1 MKTVI
6 FDMDGTLLDSSRAI
20 EISVN
25 NTRRELY
32 GLAPIQRDFIV
43 RTINDPSK
51 NAFLEFYG
59 KTKASAEE
67 LAFFEKEFVK
77 NYHEF
82 AVLYDGIDRLLRH
95 CKRSGY
101 FVALASNAPAY
112 TLQEILR
119 KTGSRELFDL
129 VVGAD
134 EHTPSKPDP
143 AMLLRTIALS
153 PHKKAIFLGD
163 SKKDELAAI
172 RGAEF
177 LQNLQLRSDKDG
189 EDFSARGDT
198 GGENLSSSGGNFNA
212 GGGTGGE
219 NLSSSGGNFNAGGGT
234 SRISIDA
241 NEADDKI
248 LKSQNFTAG
257 GTACDANKANADDA
271 SRASGGVSGKNFNS
285 SSADLSSS
293 EAAALS
299 FKGSKITAKSTAGDA
314 TAQATTDEA
323 VSQAAAGKARGA
335 QLHLAD
341 LLGARLEYLQV
352 SWGFGEPS
360 DISRNARS
368 IEQAR
373 EIIDAL

>member
-20 EISVN
+20 EVSVN

-82 AVLYDGIDRLLRH
+82 AVLYEGIDELLRH

-101 FVALASNAPAY
+101 FIALASNAPAY
-112 TLQEILR
+112 MLQEILR

-143 AMLLRTIALS
+143 AMLLRTIAHS

-189 EDFSARGDT
+189 EDFSAGYDT
-198 GGENLSSSGGNFNA
+198 GGGNFNA
-212 GGGTGGE
+212 GGGADFG
-219 NLSSSGGNFNAGGGT
+219 SS
-234 SRISIDA
+234 
-241 NEADDKI
+241 
-248 LKSQNFTAG
+248 
-257 GTACDANKANADDA
+257 DA
-271 SRASGGVSGKNFNS
+271 S
-285 SSADLSSS
+285 
-293 EAAALS
+293 ELS
-299 FKGSKITAKSTAGDA
+299 FKGGKISAKAAADEA
-314 TAQATTDEA
+314 TAQT
-323 VSQAAAGKARGA
+323 AAGKALGV
-335 QLHLAD
+335 QLNLSN

-352 SWGFGEPS
+352 NWGFGEPS
-360 DISRNARS
+360 EISRNAQS
-368 IEQAR
+368 VEQAR
-373 EIIDAL
+373 EIIDGI

>member
-20 EISVN
+20 EVSIN

-82 AVLYDGIDRLLRH
+82 AVLYEGIDELLRH

-134 EHTPSKPDP
+134 ENTPSKPDP
-143 AMLLRTIALS
+143 AMLLRTIACS

-177 LQNLQLRSDKDG
+177 LQNLQLRGGKDG
-189 EDFSARGDT
+189 DGFSAGYDT
-198 GGENLSSSGGNFNA
+198 SSEILNSSGGRLS
-212 GGGTGGE
+212 TGG
-219 NLSSSGGNFNAGGGT
+219 
-234 SRISIDA
+234 
-241 NEADDKI
+241 AD
-248 LKSQNFTAG
+248 FG
-257 GTACDANKANADDA
+257 P
-271 SRASGGVSGKNFNS
+271 
-285 SSADLSSS
+285 SA
-293 EAAALS
+293 ATTLS
-299 FKGSKITAKSTAGDA
+299 FKGGKISTKATTGEA
-314 TAQATTDEA
+314 TAQT
-323 VSQAAAGKARGA
+323 AAEKARGV
-335 QLHLAD
+335 QLDLSD
-341 LLGARLEYLQV
+341 LLGAQLEYLQV
-352 SWGFGEPS
+352 NWGFGEPS
-360 DISRNARS
+360 EISRNAQS
-368 IEQAR
+368 VEQAR
-373 EIIDAL
+373 EIIDGI

>member
-59 KTKASAEE
+59 KTEASAEE

-82 AVLYDGIDRLLRH
+82 AVLYDGIDGLLRH
-95 CKRSGY
+95 CKSSGY

-112 TLQEILR
+112 TLQEILK

-177 LQNLQLRSDKDG
+177 LKNLKLCDNKDG
-189 EDFSARGDT
+189 KDFS
-198 GGENLSSSGGNFNA
+198 A
-212 GGGTGGE
+212 GGGTCSE
-219 NLSSSGGNFNAGGGT
+219 ILSSDGRNFSAGG
-234 SRISIDA
+234 DA
-241 NEADDKI
+241 VGININASEADDKI

-257 GTACDANKANADDA
+257 GTACDANEANADDA
-271 SRASGGVSGKNFNS
+271 SRASGGTIGKNFGS
-285 SSADLSSS
+285 SSADLGSS
-293 EAAALS
+293 EATALS

-323 VSQAAAGKARGA
+323 VSQTAAGKALSA

-360 DISRNARS
+360 EISRNARS
-368 IEQAR
+368 VEQAR

>member
-20 EISVN
+20 EVSVN

-32 GLAPIQRDFIV
+32 GFAPLRKDFIV

-67 LAFFEKEFVK
+67 LTFFEKEFVK

-82 AVLYDGIDRLLRH
+82 AVLYEGIDELLRH

-143 AMLLRTIALS
+143 AMLLRTIARS

-177 LQNLQLRSDKDG
+177 LQNLQLRGDKDG
-189 EDFSARGDT
+189 EDFSAGCSTGD
-198 GGENLSSSGGNFNA
+198 EILSSNGGNFNA
-212 GGGTGGE
+212 
-219 NLSSSGGNFNAGGGT
+219 SSDAG
-234 SRISIDA
+234 
-241 NEADDKI
+241 
-248 LKSQNFTAG
+248 
-257 GTACDANKANADDA
+257 
-271 SRASGGVSGKNFNS
+271 GKNFS
-285 SSADLSSS
+285 SGSSDLGSGD
-293 EAAALS
+293 ATALS
-299 FKGSKITAKSTAGDA
+299 FKGGKISAKATTSSEA
-314 TAQATTDEA
+314 TAQTAADEA
-323 VSQAAAGKARGA
+323 RGM
-335 QLHLAD
+335 QLNLSD

-352 SWGFGEPS
+352 NWGFGEPS
-360 DISRNARS
+360 EISRNAQS
-368 IEQAR
+368 VEQAR
-373 EIIDAL
+373 KIIDEI

>member
-25 NTRRELY
+25 NTRRELS

-59 KTKASAEE
+59 KTEASAEE

-82 AVLYDGIDRLLRH
+82 AVLYDGIDELLRH
-95 CKRSGY
+95 CKSSGY

-112 TLQEILR
+112 TLQEILK

-177 LQNLQLRSDKDG
+177 LKNLKFPQSFEACGENLSAND
-189 EDFSARGDT
+189 EDFSAGC
-198 GGENLSSSGGNFNA
+198 GAGEINIGASEA
-212 GGGTGGE
+212 
-219 NLSSSGGNFNAGGGT
+219 
-234 SRISIDA
+234 D
-241 NEADDKI
+241 ADDKI

-271 SRASGGVSGKNFNS
+271 SRASGSTSGKNFGS
-285 SSADLSSS
+285 SNADCGSSD
-293 EAAALS
+293 AAALS
-299 FKGSKITAKSTAGDA
+299 FKGSKIAAKSTAGGA
-314 TAQATTDEA
+314 TAQT
-323 VSQAAAGKARGA
+323 AAGEAHSA

-352 SWGFGEPS
+352 SWGFGDPS
-360 DISRNARS
+360 EISRNARS
-368 IEQAR
+368 VEQAR

>member
-59 KTKASAEE
+59 KTEASAEE

-82 AVLYDGIDRLLRH
+82 AVLYDGIDGLLRH

-134 EHTPSKPDP
+134 EHMPSKPDP
-143 AMLLRTIALS
+143 AMLLRTIAHS

-177 LQNLQLRSDKDG
+177 LQNLQLRSGKNG
-189 EDFSARGDT
+189 EGFSESHYT
-198 GGENLSSSGGNFNA
+198 SGGNLGSSGGTSGKILN
-212 GGGTGGE
+212 
-219 NLSSSGGNFNAGGGT
+219 SSGGRLSIGGT
-234 SRISIDA
+234 D
-241 NEADDKI
+241 
-248 LKSQNFTAG
+248 
-257 GTACDANKANADDA
+257 
-271 SRASGGVSGKNFNS
+271 GKNFTS
-285 SSADLSSS
+285 SSADLGSSDAS
-293 EAAALS
+293 ALS

-323 VSQAAAGKARGA
+323 VSQTAAGKALSA

-360 DISRNARS
+360 EISRNARS
-368 IEQAR
+368 VEQAR

>member
-59 KTKASAEE
+59 KAEASAEE

-82 AVLYDGIDRLLRH
+82 AVLYDGIDGLLRH

-112 TLQEILR
+112 TLQEILT

-177 LQNLQLRSDKDG
+177 LKNLKFLQSFK
-189 EDFSARGDT
+189 AC
-198 GGENLSSSGGNFNA
+198 GENLSSDGRNFDA
-212 GGGTGGE
+212 GGG
-219 NLSSSGGNFNAGGGT
+219 AGG
-234 SRISIDA
+234 INIDA

-271 SRASGGVSGKNFNS
+271 GRASSGTSGKNFGS
-285 SSADLSSS
+285 SDADLSSS
-293 EAAALS
+293 DAAALS
-299 FKGSKITAKSTAGDA
+299 FKGSKIAAKSTAGGA
-314 TAQATTDEA
+314 TVQTAASEA
-323 VSQAAAGKARGA
+323 HSA

-360 DISRNARS
+360 EISRNARS
-368 IEQAR
+368 VEQAR

>member
-59 KTKASAEE
+59 KTEASAEE

-82 AVLYDGIDRLLRH
+82 AVLYDGIDGLLRH

-177 LQNLQLRSDKDG
+177 LKNL
-189 EDFSARGDT
+189 EFSQSFKAC
-198 GGENLSSSGGNFNA
+198 GENLSANDDDSSA
-212 GGGTGGE
+212 GCGTDGI
-219 NLSSSGGNFNAGGGT
+219 N
-234 SRISIDA
+234 IDA
-241 NEADDKI
+241 SEADDKN

-257 GTACDANKANADDA
+257 GTTCGANEANADDA
-271 SRASGGVSGKNFNS
+271 SRTGSDTSGKNFNS

-293 EAAALS
+293 DASALS
-299 FKGSKITAKSTAGDA
+299 FKGSKITAKSTAVDA
-314 TAQATTDEA
+314 AAQATTDEA
-323 VSQAAAGKARGA
+323 VSQTAAGKALSA

-360 DISRNARS
+360 EISRNARS
-368 IEQAR
+368 VEQAR

>member
-20 EISVN
+20 EVSIN

-59 KTKASAEE
+59 KTEASAEE

-82 AVLYDGIDRLLRH
+82 AVLYEGIDELLRH

-143 AMLLRTIALS
+143 AMLLRTIAHS

-189 EDFSARGDT
+189 EDFSAGCDT
-198 GGENLSSSGGNFNA
+198 GGKNLSSNGGNFNA
-212 GGGTGGE
+212 DGGTSSEILNSRGGR
-219 NLSSSGGNFNAGGGT
+219 LSIGGSDGKNFSSGGADFGP
-234 SRISIDA
+234 SDA
-241 NEADDKI
+241 
-248 LKSQNFTAG
+248 T
-257 GTACDANKANADDA
+257 
-271 SRASGGVSGKNFNS
+271 V
-285 SSADLSSS
+285 
-293 EAAALS
+293 LS
-299 FKGSKITAKSTAGDA
+299 FKGGKISAKATTGKA
-314 TAQATTDEA
+314 TAQT
-323 VSQAAAGKARGA
+323 AAGKALGA
-335 QLHLAD
+335 QLNLSD

-352 SWGFGEPS
+352 NWGFGEPS
-360 DISRNARS
+360 EISRNAQS
-368 IEQAR
+368 VEQAR
-373 EIIDAL
+373 EIIDGI

>member
-20 EISVN
+20 EVSVN

-82 AVLYDGIDRLLRH
+82 AVLYDGIDGLLRH
-95 CKRSGY
+95 CKSSGY

-177 LQNLQLRSDKDG
+177 LQNLQLRSGKNG
-189 EDFSARGDT
+189 EGFSAGCDT
-198 GGENLSSSGGNFNA
+198 GGENLGSSGGNFNA
-212 GGGTGGE
+212 GGD
-219 NLSSSGGNFNAGGGT
+219 S
-234 SRISIDA
+234 D
-241 NEADDKI
+241 
-248 LKSQNFTAG
+248 
-257 GTACDANKANADDA
+257 
-271 SRASGGVSGKNFNS
+271 GKNFS
-285 SSADLSSS
+285 SDG
-293 EAAALS
+293 AAFGSDDATALS
-299 FKGSKITAKSTAGDA
+299 FKGGKISAKAAAGEL
-314 TAQATTDEA
+314 TAQT
-323 VSQAAAGKARGA
+323 AAGKARGV
-335 QLHLAD
+335 QLNLSD

-352 SWGFGEPS
+352 NWGFGEPS
-360 DISRNARS
+360 EISRNAQS
-368 IEQAR
+368 VEQAR
-373 EIIDAL
+373 EIIDGI

>member
-20 EISVN
+20 EVSIN

-82 AVLYDGIDRLLRH
+82 AVLYEGIDELLRH

-143 AMLLRTIALS
+143 AMLLRTIAHS

-172 RGAEF
+172 HGAEF
-177 LQNLQLRSDKDG
+177 LQNLQLRGGKDG
-189 EDFSARGDT
+189 EDFSAGCDT
-198 GGENLSSSGGNFNA
+198 GSKNLDSSGG
-212 GGGTGGE
+212 TSGE
-219 NLSSSGGNFNAGGGT
+219 ISNSSGGRLSIGG
-234 SRISIDA
+234 SD
-241 NEADDKI
+241 
-248 LKSQNFTAG
+248 
-257 GTACDANKANADDA
+257 
-271 SRASGGVSGKNFNS
+271 GKNFS
-285 SSADLSSS
+285 SGGADFGSSD
-293 EAAALS
+293 ATALS
-299 FKGSKITAKSTAGDA
+299 FKGGKISTKAAPGKT
-314 TAQATTDEA
+314 TAQT
-323 VSQAAAGKARGA
+323 AAGKARGV
-335 QLHLAD
+335 QLNLSD

-352 SWGFGEPS
+352 NWGFGEPS
-360 DISRNARS
+360 EISRNAQS
-368 IEQAR
+368 VEQAR
-373 EIIDAL
+373 EIIDGI

>member
-1 MKTVI
+1 
-6 FDMDGTLLDSSRAI
+6 MDGTLLDSSRAI
-20 EISVN
+20 EVSVN

-32 GLAPIQRDFIV
+32 GLAPLQKDFIV

-59 KTKASAEE
+59 KTEASAEE

-82 AVLYDGIDRLLRH
+82 AVLYDGIDGLLCH

-119 KTGSRELFDL
+119 KTGSRELFDM

-143 AMLLRTIALS
+143 AMLLRTIAHS

-189 EDFSARGDT
+189 EDFSAGCDT
-198 GGENLSSSGGNFNA
+198 GGGNFNA
-212 GGGTGGE
+212 GGDASGKIL
-219 NLSSSGGNFNAGGGT
+219 NSSGGRLSTG
-234 SRISIDA
+234 DA
-241 NEADDKI
+241 DGADFG
-248 LKSQNFTAG
+248 SS
-257 GTACDANKANADDA
+257 DAT
-271 SRASGGVSGKNFNS
+271 
-285 SSADLSSS
+285 
-293 EAAALS
+293 ALS
-299 FKGSKITAKSTAGDA
+299 FKGGKISAK
-314 TAQATTDEA
+314 ATTGEA
-323 VSQAAAGKARGA
+323 ATKATVGEARGV
-335 QLHLAD
+335 QLDLSD
-341 LLGARLEYLQV
+341 LLGAQLEYLQV
-352 SWGFGEPS
+352 NWGFGKPS
-360 DISRNARS
+360 EISRNAQS
-368 IEQAR
+368 VEQAR
-373 EIIDAL
+373 EIIDGI

>member
-20 EISVN
+20 EVSVN

-32 GLAPIQRDFIV
+32 GFAPLRKDFIV

-59 KTKASAEE
+59 KTRASAEE

-82 AVLYDGIDRLLRH
+82 AVLYEGIDGLLRH
-95 CKRSGY
+95 CKSSGY

-112 TLQEILR
+112 TLQEILT
-119 KTGSRELFDL
+119 KTDSRELFDL

-143 AMLLRTIALS
+143 AMLLRTIAHS

-189 EDFSARGDT
+189 ADFSADYNT
-198 GGENLSSSGGNFNA
+198 GGKNFSSGG
-212 GGGTGGE
+212 
-219 NLSSSGGNFNAGGGT
+219 
-234 SRISIDA
+234 
-241 NEADDKI
+241 AD
-248 LKSQNFTAG
+248 FG
-257 GTACDANKANADDA
+257 
-271 SRASGGVSGKNFNS
+271 
-285 SSADLSSS
+285 SSA
-293 EAAALS
+293 ATTLS
-299 FKGSKITAKSTAGDA
+299 FKGGKISTKATTGEA
-314 TAQATTDEA
+314 TAQT
-323 VSQAAAGKARGA
+323 AAEKARGV
-335 QLHLAD
+335 QLDLSD
-341 LLGARLEYLQV
+341 LLGAQLEYLQV
-352 SWGFGEPS
+352 NWGFGEPS
-360 DISRNARS
+360 EISRNAQS
-368 IEQAR
+368 VEQAR
-373 EIIDAL
+373 EIIDGI

>member
-59 KTKASAEE
+59 KTEASAEE

-82 AVLYDGIDRLLRH
+82 AVLYEGIDGLLRH

-177 LQNLQLRSDKDG
+177 LENLKLCDNKDG
-189 EDFSARGDT
+189 KDFSAGC
-198 GGENLSSSGGNFNA
+198 GAGSEILSSDGRNFNA
-212 GGGTGGE
+212 
-219 NLSSSGGNFNAGGGT
+219 SGSAGG
-234 SRISIDA
+234 INIDA

-271 SRASGGVSGKNFNS
+271 SRASGGTSGKNFGS
-285 SSADLSSS
+285 SSADLGSSD
-293 EAAALS
+293 AAALS
-299 FKGSKITAKSTAGDA
+299 FKGSKIAAKSTAGGA
-314 TAQATTDEA
+314 TAQT
-323 VSQAAAGKARGA
+323 AANEVRGA
-335 QLHLAD
+335 QLHLAN

-360 DISRNARS
+360 EISRNARS
-368 IEQAR
+368 VEQAR

>member
-20 EISVN
+20 EVSVN

-82 AVLYDGIDRLLRH
+82 AVLYEGIDELLRH

-101 FVALASNAPAY
+101 FIALASNAPAY

-177 LQNLQLRSDKDG
+177 LQNLQLRSGKNG
-189 EDFSARGDT
+189 EGFSAGYDT
-198 GGENLSSSGGNFNA
+198 GGKILNSSGGRLSTGDADRKNF
-212 GGGTGGE
+212 G
-219 NLSSSGGNFNAGGGT
+219 SSGAAFG
-234 SRISIDA
+234 S
-241 NEADDKI
+241 
-248 LKSQNFTAG
+248 
-257 GTACDANKANADDA
+257 DDA
-271 SRASGGVSGKNFNS
+271 S
-285 SSADLSSS
+285 
-293 EAAALS
+293 ALS
-299 FKGSKITAKSTAGDA
+299 FKGGKISAKAAPDEAATKATAG
-314 TAQATTDEA
+314 E
-323 VSQAAAGKARGA
+323 ARGV
-335 QLHLAD
+335 QLNLSD

-352 SWGFGEPS
+352 NWGFGEPS
-360 DISRNARS
+360 EISRNAQS
-368 IEQAR
+368 VEQAR
-373 EIIDAL
+373 EIIDGI

>member
-59 KTKASAEE
+59 KTEASAEE

-82 AVLYDGIDRLLRH
+82 AVLYDGIDELLRH
-95 CKRSGY
+95 CKSSGY

-112 TLQEILR
+112 TLQEILK
-119 KTGSRELFDL
+119 KTGLRELFDL

-143 AMLLRTIALS
+143 AMLLRTIAHS

-177 LQNLQLRSDKDG
+177 LKNL
-189 EDFSARGDT
+189 EFSQGFKAC
-198 GGENLSSSGGNFNA
+198 GENLSANDDDFSA
-212 GGGTGGE
+212 GCGAGE
-219 NLSSSGGNFNAGGGT
+219 IN
-234 SRISIDA
+234 IDA
-241 NEADDKI
+241 SEADADDKI

-257 GTACDANKANADDA
+257 GTTCDANKANADDA
-271 SRASGGVSGKNFNS
+271 SGGANGKNFSS
-285 SSADLSSS
+285 SSADLSSG

-299 FKGSKITAKSTAGDA
+299 FKGSKIAAKSTAGDA
-314 TAQATTDEA
+314 TAQT
-323 VSQAAAGKARGA
+323 AANEVRGA

-360 DISRNARS
+360 EISRNARS
-368 IEQAR
+368 VEQAR

>member
-20 EISVN
+20 EVSVN

-82 AVLYDGIDRLLRH
+82 AVLYEGIDELLRH

-101 FVALASNAPAY
+101 FIALASNAPAY

-143 AMLLRTIALS
+143 AMLLRTIARS

-177 LQNLQLRSDKDG
+177 LQNLQLRSGKNG
-189 EDFSARGDT
+189 GDFSESDG
-198 GGENLSSSGGNFNA
+198 NLG
-212 GGGTGGE
+212 
-219 NLSSSGGNFNAGGGT
+219 SSGGNFNAGGGT
-234 SRISIDA
+234 SG
-241 NEADDKI
+241 KI
-248 LKSQNFTAG
+248 LNSSGGRLNTGGADRKNFGSSGAAFG
-257 GTACDANKANADDA
+257 SDDA
-271 SRASGGVSGKNFNS
+271 T
-285 SSADLSSS
+285 
-293 EAAALS
+293 ALS
-299 FKGSKITAKSTAGDA
+299 FKGGKTSAKAAASEA
-314 TAQATTDEA
+314 TAQT
-323 VSQAAAGKARGA
+323 AAEKAQSA
-335 QLHLAD
+335 QLHLSD
-341 LLGARLEYLQV
+341 LLGAQLEYLQV
-352 SWGFGEPS
+352 NWGFGEPS
-360 DISRNARS
+360 EISRNAQS
-368 IEQAR
+368 VEQAR
-373 EIIDAL
+373 EIIDGI

>member
-82 AVLYDGIDRLLRH
+82 AVLYEGIDGLLRH
-95 CKRSGY
+95 CKSSGY

-143 AMLLRTIALS
+143 AMLLRTIARS

-177 LQNLQLRSDKDG
+177 LQNLQLRSGKNG
-189 EDFSARGDT
+189 GDFSESDG
-198 GGENLSSSGGNFNA
+198 NLG
-212 GGGTGGE
+212 
-219 NLSSSGGNFNAGGGT
+219 SSGGNFNAGGGT
-234 SRISIDA
+234 SG
-241 NEADDKI
+241 EI
-248 LKSQNFTAG
+248 LNS
-257 GTACDANKANADDA
+257 
-271 SRASGGVSGKNFNS
+271 SGGGLSTGGADFGSGD
-285 SSADLSSS
+285 AT
-293 EAAALS
+293 ALS
-299 FKGSKITAKSTAGDA
+299 FKGGKISAKAAASEA
-314 TAQATTDEA
+314 TAQT
-323 VSQAAAGKARGA
+323 AAEKAQSA
-335 QLHLAD
+335 QLHLSD
-341 LLGARLEYLQV
+341 LLGAQLEYLQAN
-352 SWGFGEPS
+352 WGFGEPS
-360 DISRNARS
+360 EISRNAQS
-368 IEQAR
+368 VEQAR
-373 EIIDAL
+373 EIIDGI

>member
-20 EISVN
+20 EVSVN

-59 KTKASAEE
+59 KTEASAEE

-82 AVLYDGIDRLLRH
+82 AVLYDGIDGLLRH

-177 LQNLQLRSDKDG
+177 LKNLKFLQSFK
-189 EDFSARGDT
+189 AC
-198 GGENLSSSGGNFNA
+198 GENLSSDGRNFDTGGGA
-212 GGGTGGE
+212 GGI
-219 NLSSSGGNFNAGGGT
+219 N
-234 SRISIDA
+234 IDA

-271 SRASGGVSGKNFNS
+271 GRASSGTSGKNFGS
-285 SSADLSSS
+285 SDADLSSS
-293 EAAALS
+293 DAAALS
-299 FKGSKITAKSTAGDA
+299 FKGSKIAAKSTAGGA
-314 TAQATTDEA
+314 TVQTAASEA
-323 VSQAAAGKARGA
+323 HSA

-360 DISRNARS
+360 EISRNARS
-368 IEQAR
+368 VEQAR

>member
-20 EISVN
+20 EVSVN

-32 GLAPIQRDFIV
+32 GFAPLRKDFIV

-82 AVLYDGIDRLLRH
+82 AVLYGGIDELLRH

-101 FVALASNAPAY
+101 FIALASNAPAY

-177 LQNLQLRSDKDG
+177 LQNLQLRSDKDREG
-189 EDFSARGDT
+189 FSAGCDT
-198 GGENLSSSGGNFNA
+198 GGENLGSSGGNFNA
-212 GGGTGGE
+212 GGD
-219 NLSSSGGNFNAGGGT
+219 S
-234 SRISIDA
+234 D
-241 NEADDKI
+241 
-248 LKSQNFTAG
+248 
-257 GTACDANKANADDA
+257 
-271 SRASGGVSGKNFNS
+271 GKNFS
-285 SSADLSSS
+285 SDGAAFGSD
-293 EAAALS
+293 EASALS
-299 FKGSKITAKSTAGDA
+299 FKGGRISAKAAADEA
-314 TAQATTDEA
+314 TAQTAADEA
-323 VSQAAAGKARGA
+323 RGV
-335 QLHLAD
+335 QPNLSD

-352 SWGFGEPS
+352 NWGFGEPS
-360 DISRNARS
+360 EISRNAQS
-368 IEQAR
+368 VEQAR
-373 EIIDAL
+373 EIIDGI

>member
-20 EISVN
+20 EVSIN

-82 AVLYDGIDRLLRH
+82 AVLYDGIDELLRH

-134 EHTPSKPDP
+134 EQMPSKPNP
-143 AMLLRTIALS
+143 AMLLHVIARS
-153 PHKKAIFLGD
+153 PHKNAIFLGD

-177 LQNLQLRSDKDG
+177 LQNLQLRSGKNG
-189 EDFSARGDT
+189 EGFSAGCDT
-198 GGENLSSSGGNFNA
+198 GGGNFNA
-212 GGGTGGE
+212 GDG
-219 NLSSSGGNFNAGGGT
+219 
-234 SRISIDA
+234 
-241 NEADDKI
+241 ADFGSD
-248 LKSQNFTAG
+248 G
-257 GTACDANKANADDA
+257 A
-271 SRASGGVSGKNFNS
+271 S
-285 SSADLSSS
+285 
-293 EAAALS
+293 ELS
-299 FKGSKITAKSTAGDA
+299 FKGGKISAKAAAGEL
-314 TAQATTDEA
+314 TAQT
-323 VSQAAAGKARGA
+323 AAGKARGM
-335 QLHLAD
+335 QLNLSD

-352 SWGFGEPS
+352 NWGFGEPS
-360 DISRNARS
+360 EISRNAQS
-368 IEQAR
+368 VEQAC
-373 EIIDAL
+373 EIIDGI

>member
-20 EISVN
+20 EVSVN

-82 AVLYDGIDRLLRH
+82 AVLYEGIDGLLRH

-101 FVALASNAPAY
+101 FIALASNAPAY

-189 EDFSARGDT
+189 ADFSESHHTSDG
-198 GGENLSSSGGNFNA
+198 NLGSSGGNFNA
-212 GGGTGGE
+212 GGD
-219 NLSSSGGNFNAGGGT
+219 S
-234 SRISIDA
+234 D
-241 NEADDKI
+241 
-248 LKSQNFTAG
+248 
-257 GTACDANKANADDA
+257 
-271 SRASGGVSGKNFNS
+271 GKNFS
-285 SSADLSSS
+285 SDG
-293 EAAALS
+293 AAFGSDDATALS
-299 FKGSKITAKSTAGDA
+299 FKGGKISAKAAADEAATKATAG
-314 TAQATTDEA
+314 E
-323 VSQAAAGKARGA
+323 ARGV
-335 QLHLAD
+335 QLNLSD
-341 LLGARLEYLQV
+341 LLGAQLEYLQV
-352 SWGFGEPS
+352 NWGFGEPS
-360 DISRNARS
+360 EISRNAQS
-368 IEQAR
+368 VEQAR
-373 EIIDAL
+373 EIIDGI

>member
-20 EISVN
+20 EVSVN

-32 GLAPIQRDFIV
+32 GFAPLRKDFIV

-82 AVLYDGIDRLLRH
+82 AVLYEGIDELLRH

-101 FVALASNAPAY
+101 FIALASNAPAY

-143 AMLLRTIALS
+143 AMLLHTIARS

-177 LQNLQLRSDKDG
+177 LQNLQLHSGKDG
-189 EDFSARGDT
+189 EDFSARCDT
-198 GGENLSSSGGNFNA
+198 GGEDLGSSGGNFNA
-212 GGGTGGE
+212 GGGTGGKIL
-219 NLSSSGGNFNAGGGT
+219 NSSGGRLSTG
-234 SRISIDA
+234 DA
-241 NEADDKI
+241 D
-248 LKSQNFTAG
+248 
-257 GTACDANKANADDA
+257 
-271 SRASGGVSGKNFNS
+271 RKNFGS
-285 SSADLSSS
+285 SGAAFGSD
-293 EAAALS
+293 EASALS
-299 FKGSKITAKSTAGDA
+299 FKGGRISAKAAADEA
-314 TAQATTDEA
+314 TAQT
-323 VSQAAAGKARGA
+323 AAGKALGV
-335 QLHLAD
+335 QLNLSD

-352 SWGFGEPS
+352 NWGFGEPS
-360 DISRNARS
+360 EISRNAQS
-368 IEQAR
+368 VEQAR
-373 EIIDAL
+373 EIIDGI